1 MAYTNPVI
9 ISSTVSPGTTSRL
22 CADYPSLDLVYMPV
36 MIHIG
41 KAAETFLS
49 SPLYFVGTKDSL
61 PKQILYKFLK
71 NVTKTTNIMTGT
83 YEEVELY
90 KLMGNLYCSLKIA
103 F

>member
-9 ISSTVSPGTTSRL
+9 ISSTVSPGMTSRL

-49 SPLYFVGTKDSL
+49 SPLYFVGTKTRYLNRFYTS
-61 PKQILYKFLK
+61 FLK
-71 NVTKTTNIMTGT
+71 M
-83 YEEVELY
+83 LQ
-90 KLMGNLYCSLKIA
+90 KLQT
-103 F
+103 